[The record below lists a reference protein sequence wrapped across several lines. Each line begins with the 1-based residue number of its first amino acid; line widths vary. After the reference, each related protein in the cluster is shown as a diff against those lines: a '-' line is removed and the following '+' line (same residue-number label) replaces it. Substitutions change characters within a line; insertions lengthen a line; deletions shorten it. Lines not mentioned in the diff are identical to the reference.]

1 MRPMTRRTGAAPV
14 GITCALCTVMSIDA
28 LTKQISLPESERR
41 HFGFKGSTTAT
52 TSIIPEALDAFE
64 AAIALEPDEPTNQRL
79 AAATLWMRLLFEQG
93 AVTVED
99 YLGQARS
106 NVPRRPPS
114 ASLAAAFQ
122 HHLDRATALAEQHL
136 RDHRNDAEAH
146 FQLGAVAALRA
157 SYVATVEGRVRDSVG
172 AARRAYKSHERS
184 LTLDP
189 QRRGRRVHGRPLSIR
204 DRQPAL
210 GIAAHCSDVPGS
222 TVAARLE
229 LALSSK
235 RRDTRAM
242 CQTDALFTLSSS
254 TTAKGVTA
262 EALRI
267 IQQLQQRYPRNRLLW
282 LEAAG
287 TALRA
292 GRHRDALEA
301 VDEGLAKLAADP
313 RPRAYGED
321 ARWQRQREAIVKAMR
336 GPSTGGHQ

>member
-14 GITCALCTVMSIDA
+14 GITCALCTVMSIDV
-28 LTKQISLPESERR
+28 LTKQIPARERAAALR
-41 HFGFKGSTTAT
+41 LQGLDHGYNLDY
-52 TSIIPEALDAFE
+52 PEASDAFE

-122 HHLDRATALAEQHL
+122 HHLDRATALAEQRL

-172 AARRAYKSHERS
+172 AARRAYKSHERA

-189 QRRGRRVHGRPLSIR
+189 QRPDAAFTVGLYRY
-204 DRQPAL
+204 
-210 GIAAHCSDVPGS
+210 GIASLPLALRLIARMAGFDSGRETGIGLVEQ
-222 TVAARLE
+222 AARH
-229 LALSSK
+229 ASHV
-235 RRDTRAM
+235 
-242 CQTDALFTLSSS
+242 QTNALFTLVLIYNRERRH
-254 TTAKGVTA
+254 G

-267 IQQLQQRYPRNRLLW
+267 VQHLQQRYPRNRLLW

-292 GRHRDALEA
+292 GRHRDALVA

-321 ARWQRQREAIVKAMR
+321 ARWQRQREAVVKAMG